1 MLSLDEQNR
10 LRDAYRHEHPGWQPA
25 TERYA
30 DLVRA
35 HLQPYSRVLDLGCG
49 RGGLVEQLDHP
60 LAQILGIDPDLTS
73 LREHRL
79 PLPRAQATSAYLPLA
94 SRSIDVAFASWL
106 LEHLAEPWRDFAELA
121 RVLRPSGAFVFITP
135 NRRHPLALLNR
146 LLGRAGQG
154 QRWLVSRLYGRS
166 GEDTF
171 PTTYRANSPLAL
183 SALATAHGLRLEQLE
198 TIEDPTYLAF
208 TPALF
213 RLAQRLGERLPPE
226 RRLHLV
232 GVLQPKRSL

>member
-10 LRDAYRHEHPGWQPA
+10 LRERYRRRHPGWQPA

-30 DLVRA
+30 ALGRA
-35 HLQPYSRVLDLGCG
+35 QLQPHSQVLDLGCG

-60 LAQILGIDPDLTS
+60 LAQIVGLDPDLAS

-79 PLPRAQATSAYLPLA
+79 ALPRAQATSDHLPLA
-94 SRSIDVAFASWL
+94 SQTMDVVFASWL

-121 RVLRPSGAFVFITP
+121 RVLRPGGAFVFITP

-171 PTTYRANSPLAL
+171 PAYYRANSPQVLA
-183 SALATAHGLRLEQLE
+183 ALAAVHGLQLERLE

-232 GVLQPKRSL
+232 GVVRPKKSL